1 MDPILS
7 LSALQRAARNCAPQV
22 LSSPAIHLK
31 ESEFVHGLSSLAGKF
46 ITNVQHDCRSRIR
59 RIKQWKTKK
68 LTGGVSKYC
77 GATSVANSVDL
88 LETRAFLQWLCL
100 NRFDS
105 VITI

>member
-22 LSSPAIHLK
+22 LSLPAIHLK
-31 ESEFVHGLSSLAGKF
+31 ESEFVHGLSSLAAKF
-46 ITNVQHDCRSRIR
+46 ITNDCRSRIR

-88 LETRAFLQWLCL
+88 LETRTFLQWLCL